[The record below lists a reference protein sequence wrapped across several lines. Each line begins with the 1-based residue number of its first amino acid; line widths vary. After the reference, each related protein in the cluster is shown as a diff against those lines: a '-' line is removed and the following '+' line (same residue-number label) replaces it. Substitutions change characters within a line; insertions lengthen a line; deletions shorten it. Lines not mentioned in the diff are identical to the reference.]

1 MKNMDLDVLVED
13 LSPQAQGVAKADG
26 FVVFVPGG
34 LPGERW
40 RVKIIKVTA
49 QYAVGRPLKR
59 LGKPWAYRAEPPCP
73 LAKSCGGCQL
83 QHIAYSQQL
92 ELKEKMLTDCL
103 KRIGG
108 IQAPPV
114 RPIVGMEAP
123 WRYRNKGLFPFS
135 AGPEGICAGLYA
147 ERSHRVIAAGDCL
160 IQHESAV
167 SVMRE
172 TVAWA
177 REKGIPVYDE
187 THHEGVL
194 RHVMGRTTTLGE
206 TMAVIV
212 TRTRQLPH
220 AQSLVDRLRQNIPGL
235 VSVYHNINEQRTN
248 VALGPENRLIWGKPA
263 LQEQLGP
270 VSFMLSP
277 QSFFQV
283 NPVQTVKLYDL
294 AAEAADLQPG
304 QVLYDAYCG
313 VGTIGQYLAYGKD
326 VSLYGVEVVEQAVA
340 DAQANAAR
348 NGLEKAQYVA
358 GAAEEV
364 FPRWVASGARPD
376 VVVVDPPRKGCHP
389 AFLEALCSTGAP
401 RIVYVSCNPA
411 TLARDAALI
420 MQAGYSLAWARPVD
434 MFPHTTG
441 VETVVLLSK
450 LNTKQH
456 IEVELNLD
464 ELDLTAAESKA
475 TYDEIK
481 AYVLEKHGLKV
492 SSLYISQVK
501 RKCGLDVGQNYNL
514 SKKENAKVPQC
525 PPEKEAAIMEALKHF
540 QMI

>member
-1 MKNMDLDVLVED
+1 MKIEKNRELDVLVED

-26 FVVFVPGG
+26 FVIFVPGG

-59 LGKPWAYRAEPPCP
+59 LGKPWAHRAEPPCP
-73 LAKSCGGCQL
+73 LATVCGGCQL
-83 QHIAYSQQL
+83 QHIEYSQQL
-92 ELKEKMLTDCL
+92 QLKESMLTDCL
-103 KRIGG
+103 KRIAGVKE
-108 IQAPPV
+108 PPV
-114 RPIVGMEAP
+114 RPILGMEAP
-123 WRYRNKGLFPFS
+123 WRYRNKGLFPVA
-135 AGPEGICAGLYA
+135 AGPQGPCAGLYA
-147 ERSHRVIAAGDCL
+147 ERSHRVVAAGDCL
-160 IQHESAV
+160 IQNEDAV
-167 SVMRE
+167 AVMRE

-177 REKGIPVYDE
+177 REKGVEPYDE
-187 THHEGVL
+187 AQHEGVL

-220 AQSLVDRLRQNIPGL
+220 AQSLVERLRRNIPGL

-248 VALGPENRLIWGKPA
+248 VALGPENRLIWGQPA
-263 LQEQLGP
+263 LREQLGP

-283 NPVQTVKLYDL
+283 NPTQTVKLYDL
-294 AAEAADLQPG
+294 AAEAAALQPG

-340 DAQANAAR
+340 DARDNAVR
-348 NGLEKAQYVA
+348 NGLEKAQYAA

-364 FPRWVASGARPD
+364 FPRWAALGVRPD

-389 AFLEALCSTGAP
+389 AFLEALCSAGAS

-420 MQAGYSLAWARPVD
+420 MQGGYSLAWARPVD

-441 VETVVLLSK
+441 VEAVALF
-450 LNTKQH
+450 
-456 IEVELNLD
+456 
-464 ELDLTAAESKA
+464 
-475 TYDEIK
+475 
-481 AYVLEKHGLKV
+481 LKGGADSV
-492 SSLYISQVK
+492 S
-501 RKCGLDVGQNYNL
+501 
-514 SKKENAKVPQC
+514 
-525 PPEKEAAIMEALKHF
+525 
-540 QMI
+540 

>member
-1 MKNMDLDVLVED
+1 MLVED

-26 FVVFVPGG
+26 FVVFVPGA

-59 LGKPWAYRAEPPCP
+59 LGKPWAHRVEPPCP
-73 LAKSCGGCQL
+73 LAAACGGCQL
-83 QHIAYSQQL
+83 QHIEYSQQL
-92 ELKEKMLTDCL
+92 RLKERMLVDCL
-103 KRIGG
+103 TRIAGLKE
-108 IQAPPV
+108 PPV

-123 WRYRNKGLFPFS
+123 WRYRNKGLFPFAGGPQGPS
-135 AGPEGICAGLYA
+135 AGLFA
-147 ERSHRVIAAGDCL
+147 ERSHRVVAAGDCL
-160 IQHESAV
+160 IQNEDAV
-167 SVMRE
+167 AVMRE

-177 REKGIPVYDE
+177 REKGVEAYDE
-187 THHEGVL
+187 MRHEGVL

-220 AQSLVDRLRQNIPGL
+220 AQSLVDRLRRNIPGL

-248 VALGPENRLIWGKPA
+248 VALGPENRLVWGRPA
-263 LQEQLGP
+263 LRERLGP

-283 NPVQTVKLYDL
+283 NPLQTVKLYDL
-294 AAEAADLQPG
+294 AAEAAALQPG

-326 VSLYGVEVVEQAVA
+326 VSLYGVEAVEQAVA
-340 DAQANAAR
+340 DARDNAAR
-348 NGLEKAQYVA
+348 NGLEKAQYEA

-364 FPRWVASGARPD
+364 FPRWAALGLRPD

-389 AFLEALCSTGAP
+389 AFLEALCGAGAS

-411 TLARDAALI
+411 TLARDVARI
-420 MQAGYSLAWARPVD
+420 MEGGYHLAWARPVD
-434 MFPHTTG
+434 MFPHTAG
-441 VETVVLLSK
+441 VETVCLLSK
-450 LNTKQH
+450 LNADHHIAVELHMDNPDVTTVEGNATAKN
-456 IEVELNLD
+456 IEV
-464 ELDLTAAESKA
+464 
-475 TYDEIK
+475 
-481 AYVLEKHGLKV
+481 
-492 SSLYISQVK
+492 
-501 RKCGLDVGQNYNL
+501 
-514 SKKENAKVPQC
+514 
-525 PPEKEAAIMEALKHF
+525 
-540 QMI
+540 